1 MPYGQILPYLLQK
14 GMVEPKPLA
23 PLTPPYPPFYDANAR
38 CEYHVG
44 FPEHNIQSCK
54 TFKYKVQ
61 ELLDRKLISF
71 KEEGPNVKTNPPPGH
86 ASSSVNAIKEVEEL
100 KLLGEVSRIKTPLS
114 IIRKILINFKQ
125 FEELHSNCRTCSIN
139 PDNCQGL
146 KESLQKLMDQG
157 LVQVG
162 YSRRDASID
171 MVESQDPTPF
181 EIPYQRVEIQ
191 IPVGKIDPMIFRAP
205 APFYFKSTKEVPWNY
220 LPTVSVGEEP
230 ITGIEPTI
238 DNIAGI
244 GGMTRSGR
252 IFSSDQAGKNTAGLM
267 VEPVKGKML
276 KRLELG

>member
-1 MPYGQILPYLLQK
+1 
-14 GMVEPKPLA
+14 MVEPKPLA

-44 FPEHNIQSCK
+44 FPEHNIESCK

-171 MVESQDPTPF
+171 MVESQDPTLF

-191 IPVGKIDPMIFRAP
+191 IPVGKIDPMIFCAP

-252 IFSSDQAGKNTAGLM
+252 IFSSDQAGKNTACLM